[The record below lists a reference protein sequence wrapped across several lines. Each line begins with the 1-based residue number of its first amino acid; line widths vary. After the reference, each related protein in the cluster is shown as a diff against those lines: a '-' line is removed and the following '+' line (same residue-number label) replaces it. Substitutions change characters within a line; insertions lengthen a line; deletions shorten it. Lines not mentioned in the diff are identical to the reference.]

1 MTEERSHATTDVAT
15 THAIGRRAAPNRS
28 DTAIAATT
36 APITSS
42 VEPMLT
48 LTCSLLTAGLGGFSP
63 GTVAYGNR
71 MAPGDRGA
79 RTDPNVEHGSEN
91 SAVELV
97 LHPMT
102 FVYVLLGLLGVFAL
116 FAFYRAAPNS
126 IRTVAIG
133 AVFGLALD
141 PVVSAIRRNWGW
153 SRPRAVL
160 LVAGGAISLVTAVVY
175 LMGPQ
180 AANQARKVSSD
191 LPSTVK
197 QFYDLPIAGSW
208 LEHHD
213 AATRA
218 QQAITD
224 LPGNIS
230 DEGLT
235 RTVEGMIGGAL
246 SAVLVLAIAIA
257 ILLDGDFLV
266 AGVRRQLPS
275 RWVGQA
281 DEIARVIY
289 TAMAKYFGG
298 SLVVAALMGVVVLA
312 LCLIFGVPL
321 APLAALWAMIT
332 DLIPQ
337 IGGFLG
343 GALLGLLALTQGP
356 FVFVIV
362 LALYILYMNIENHLI
377 SPAIVGRAVDITPP
391 TTMLA
396 ALVGGAAAGVPGAL
410 VGPPLVGAV
419 KQLYLQLRWGQQPF
433 ESKPRPATADRIR
446 TSVRKVVRR
455 EART

>member
-1 MTEERSHATTDVAT
+1 MAPA
-15 THAIGRRAAPNRS
+15 GRAARN
-28 DTAIAATT
+28 
-36 APITSS
+36 
-42 VEPMLT
+42 
-48 LTCSLLTAGLGGFSP
+48 
-63 GTVAYGNR
+63 
-71 MAPGDRGA
+71 
-79 RTDPNVEHGSEN
+79 DPNVEDGSGT

-97 LHPMT
+97 LHPMA
-102 FVYVLLGLLGVFAL
+102 FVYVLVGLLGVFAAFAL
-116 FAFYRAAPNS
+116 FRAAPHS

-141 PVVSAIRRNWGW
+141 PVVSAVRRSWGW

-160 LVAGGAISLVTAVVY
+160 LVAGGAISLVTSVVF

-180 AANQARKVSSD
+180 AANQARKVSGD
-191 LPSTVK
+191 LPDTVR
-197 QFYDLPIAGSW
+197 QFYDLPIVGSW
-208 LEHHD
+208 LEQHD

-218 QQAITD
+218 QRAITS

-230 DEGLT
+230 DESLT

-257 ILLDGDFLV
+257 ILLDRDFLI
-266 AGVRRQLPS
+266 ASVRRQLPA
-275 RWVGQA
+275 RWVGRA
-281 DEIARVIY
+281 DEIARVVY
-289 TAMAKYFGG
+289 TATAKYFGG
-298 SLVVAALMGVVVLA
+298 SLAVAALMGVVVLA
-312 LCLIFGVPL
+312 ICLIFSVPL

-343 GALLGLLALTQGP
+343 GALLGVLALTQGP
-356 FVFVIV
+356 FTFVIV

-396 ALVGGAAAGVPGAL
+396 ALIGGAAAGVPGAL

-433 ESKPRPATADRIR
+433 QSDARPGTAARIR
-446 TSVRKVVRR
+446 SRLRRAGRR

>member
-1 MTEERSHATTDVAT
+1 
-15 THAIGRRAAPNRS
+15 
-28 DTAIAATT
+28 
-36 APITSS
+36 
-42 VEPMLT
+42 MLT
-48 LTCSLLTAGLGGFSP
+48 LTRSLGSAGLGGLSP

-71 MAPGDRGA
+71 MAPGDRAAGD
-79 RTDPNVEHGSEN
+79 DPLVEDDSGT
-91 SAVELV
+91 SAFELV
-97 LHPMT
+97 LHPIA
-102 FVYVLLGLLGVFAL
+102 FLYVLVGLLGVFAL
-116 FAFYRAAPNS
+116 FALFRAAPNS

-133 AVFGLALD
+133 AVLGLALD
-141 PVVSAIRRNWGW
+141 PVVSAICRNWGW
-153 SRPRAVL
+153 SRSRAVL
-160 LVAGGAISLVTAVVY
+160 LVAGGTIGLFTGVVY

-180 AANQARKVSSD
+180 AADQARKVSSD
-191 LPSTVK
+191 LPSTVR
-197 QFYDLPIAGSW
+197 QFYDLPIVGGW

-218 QQAITD
+218 QQAITN
-224 LPGNIS
+224 LPGSIS
-230 DEGLT
+230 DESLT

-257 ILLDGDFLV
+257 ILLDGDFLI
-266 AGVRRQLPS
+266 ARVRRQLPS
-275 RWVGQA
+275 RWVGRA
-281 DEIARVIY
+281 DEIARVVY
-289 TAMAKYFGG
+289 TAVAKYFGG
-298 SLVVAALMGVVVLA
+298 SLAVAALMGVVVLA
-312 LCLIFGVPL
+312 ICLIFSVPL

-356 FVFVIV
+356 FTFVIV
-362 LALYILYMNIENHLI
+362 LALYIFYMNIENHLI

-433 ESKPRPATADRIR
+433 ESDTRPGFAARIR
-446 TSVRKVVRR
+446 TRIRNVGRR
-455 EART
+455 EARI